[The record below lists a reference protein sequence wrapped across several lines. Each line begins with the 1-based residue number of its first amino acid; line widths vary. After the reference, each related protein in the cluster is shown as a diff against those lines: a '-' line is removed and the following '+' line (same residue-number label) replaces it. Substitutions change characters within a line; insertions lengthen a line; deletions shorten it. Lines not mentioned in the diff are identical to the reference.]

1 MLRPSLGFLSLLLLL
16 SSSSPLVPAPALAK
30 PTKTEVAQSNY
41 PIQFSLKRWI
51 QIQSLSGSVTYRSN
65 GNDQTAQPGQRLAKV
80 GDGIITG
87 KNSAATLT
95 IDEGIG
101 TIQVS
106 EKTQLT
112 IDRLQ
117 TSNGAF
123 ITRLQINGG
132 QVRLKIRRFNN
143 PNSTLQIIS
152 PAGVTGVRGTDFGV
166 SVLPSGKTGVATL
179 SGKVDLEAESVKVQ
193 IPLDFQSSVIPKEA
207 PSPATP
213 LINDPTVILERLEVR
228 DSGKNVRLAGQTDN
242 VNLLTIGETVI
253 ETDRKG
259 NFDVVVPLTDD
270 RQMILLSTTPLGRKQ
285 SYLLRVP

>member
-1 MLRPSLGFLSLLLLL
+1 MPRLHLGLLSLLVF
-16 SSSSPLVPAPALAK
+16 SSSKPNLPPIAPAI
-30 PTKTEVAQSNY
+30 AQSKA
-41 PIQFSLKRWI
+41 PIQLRLKRWI
-51 QIQSLSGSVTYRSN
+51 QIQSISGNVTYRSN
-65 GNDQTAQPGQRLAKV
+65 GNTQNAQPGQQLSNV
-80 GDGIITG
+80 GDSIITG
-87 KNSAATLT
+87 KNSSATLM
-95 IDEGIG
+95 IDEGVG

-117 TSNGAF
+117 ISNGGR

-132 QVRLKIRRFNN
+132 QVRLKIRRLNN
-143 PNSTLQIIS
+143 PNSSIQIIS

-179 SGKVDLEAESVKVQ
+179 SGKVDLEAQGVTVK

-213 LINDPTVILERLEVR
+213 LINDPTVSLERLEIK
-228 DSGKNVRLAGQTDN
+228 DSNNVRLSGSTDN
-242 VNLLTIGETVI
+242 VNLLTVGETVI

-259 NFDVVVPLTDD
+259 NFDVTLSLPSD
-270 RQMILLSTTPLGRKQ
+270 RQLILLSTTPLGRKQ

>member
-1 MLRPSLGFLSLLLLL
+1 MLRPLGVLSLLLLL
-16 SSSSPLVPAPALAK
+16 SSSSPLVPALAK
-30 PTKTEVAQSNY
+30 PSGTEVAQNNS
-41 PIQFSLKRWI
+41 PIQFRLKRWI
-51 QIQSLSGSVTYRSN
+51 QIQNISGSVTYRSN
-65 GNDQTAQPGQRLAKV
+65 GNNQAAQPGQRLAQV

-117 TSNGAF
+117 NSNGAF

-132 QVRLKIRRFNN
+132 QVRLKVRRLNN
-143 PNSTLQIIS
+143 PNSTIQIIS

-179 SGKVDLEAESVKVQ
+179 SGKVDLEAEAVKVQ
-193 IPLDFQSSVIPKEA
+193 IPLDFQSAVIPKEA
-207 PSPATP
+207 PLPATP
-213 LINDPTVILERLEVR
+213 LINDPTVLLERLEVR
-228 DSGKNVRLAGQTDN
+228 DSGRNVRLAGQTDN
-242 VNLLTIGETVI
+242 VNLLSIGETVI

-259 NFDVVVPLTDD
+259 NFDIVIPLTDD

-285 SYLLRVP
+285 SYLLRIPY

>member
-1 MLRPSLGFLSLLLLL
+1 MLRPPLGVLSLLFLLT
-16 SSSSPLVPAPALAK
+16 SSSAIVPPLSPAI
-30 PTKTEVAQSNY
+30 AQSNS
-41 PIQFSLKRWI
+41 PVQFRLKRWI
-51 QIQSLSGSVTYRSN
+51 QIQTTSGNVTYRSN
-65 GNDQTAQPGQRLAKV
+65 GNNQSAQIGQRLAKV

-87 KNSAATLT
+87 KNSTATLL

-117 TSNGAF
+117 SSNGAF

-143 PNSTLQIIS
+143 SNSSLQIIS

-179 SGKVDLEAESVKVQ
+179 SGKVELEAESVKVQ
-193 IPLDFQSSVIPKEA
+193 IPLDFQSSVILKEA

-242 VNLLTIGETVI
+242 VNLLSIGETVI

-259 NFDVVVPLTDD
+259 NFDIVVPLADD
-270 RQMILLSTTPLGRKQ
+270 RQLILLSTTPLGRKQ
-285 SYLLRVP
+285 AYLLRVPF

>member
-1 MLRPSLGFLSLLLLL
+1 MLRPHLGVLSLLLLL
-16 SSSSPLVPAPALAK
+16 AASSSIVSPLSPAI
-30 PTKTEVAQSNY
+30 AQNNA
-41 PIQFSLKRWI
+41 PVQLRLKRWI
-51 QIQSLSGSVTYRSN
+51 QIQSISGNVTYRSN
-65 GNDQTAQPGQRLAKV
+65 GNNQAAQPGQRLTKV

-87 KNSAATLT
+87 KNAAATLT

-117 TSNGAF
+117 NSNGAF
-123 ITRLQINGG
+123 ITRLQVNGG
-132 QVRLKIRRFNN
+132 QIRLKVRRLNN
-143 PNSTLQIIS
+143 PNSNIQIIS

-179 SGKVDLEAESVKVQ
+179 SGKVELEAQSVKVQ
-193 IPLDFQSSVIPKEA
+193 IPLEFQSSVIAKEA
-207 PSPATP
+207 PLPATP
-213 LINDPTVILERLEVR
+213 LINDPAVILERLEVR
-228 DSGKNVRLAGQTDN
+228 DSGQNVRLAGQTDN

-259 NFDVVVPLTDD
+259 NFDIVVPLTDD
-270 RQMILLSTTPLGRKQ
+270 RQFTLLSTTPLGRKQ
-285 SYLLRVP
+285 AYRLRVPF

>member
-1 MLRPSLGFLSLLLLL
+1 MLLLVP
-16 SSSSPLVPAPALAK
+16 SSLIVARPAM
-30 PTKTEVAQSNY
+30 AQSNS
-41 PIQFSLKRWI
+41 PIQLRLKRWI
-51 QIQSLSGSVTYRSN
+51 QIQNVSGSVTYRTNGSN
-65 GNDQTAQPGQRLAKV
+65 QTAQPGQRLAKV

-87 KNSAATLT
+87 KNSAATLL

-106 EKTQLT
+106 EKTQIA

-117 TSNGAF
+117 TNNGGF

-143 PNSTLQIIS
+143 PNSSLQIIS

-179 SGKVDLEAESVKVQ
+179 SGTVDLEAESVKVL

-207 PSPATP
+207 PLPATP
-213 LINDPTVILERLEVR
+213 LINDPTIVIERLEVR
-228 DSGKNVRLAGQTDN
+228 DAGQNVRLSGQTDN
-242 VNLLTIGETVI
+242 VNLLTIGETII

-259 NFDVVVPLTDD
+259 NFDIVVP
-270 RQMILLSTTPLGRKQ
+270 
-285 SYLLRVP
+285 

>member
-1 MLRPSLGFLSLLLLL
+1 MRRLYLGLLSFLLL
-16 SSSSPLVPAPALAK
+16 SSSTPRLNNISPAI
-30 PTKTEVAQSNY
+30 AQSNS
-41 PIQFSLKRWI
+41 PVQLRLKRWI
-51 QIQSLSGSVTYRSN
+51 QIQNLSGNVSYRSN
-65 GNDQTAQPGQRLAKV
+65 GTNQTAQVGQRLSNV
-80 GDGIITG
+80 GDSITTG
-87 KNSAATLT
+87 RQSTATLL

-112 IDRLQ
+112 IDRMQLN
-117 TSNGAF
+117 NGAY

-132 QVRLKIRRFNN
+132 QIRLKVRRLNN

-179 SGKVDLEAESVKVQ
+179 SGKVELEAQSVKVQ

-213 LINDPTVILERLEVR
+213 LINDATVNLERLEVR
-228 DSGKNVRLAGQTDN
+228 DSGRNVRLSGKTDN
-242 VNLLTIGETVI
+242 VNLLSIGETVI
-253 ETDRKG
+253 ETDRTGK
-259 NFDVVVPLTDD
+259 FDIVVPLDD
-270 RQMILLSTTPLGRKQ
+270 QPLILLSTTPLGRKQ
-285 SYLLRVP
+285 SYLLRVPR

>member
-1 MLRPSLGFLSLLLLL
+1 MLRPLGVLSLLLLL
-16 SSSSPLVPAPALAK
+16 SSSSPIVPALAK
-30 PTKTEVAQSNY
+30 PSGTEVAQNNS
-41 PIQFSLKRWI
+41 PIQFRLKRWI
-51 QIQSLSGSVTYRSN
+51 QIQNVSGNVTYRSN
-65 GNDQTAQPGQRLAKV
+65 GNNQTAQPGQRLAQV

-117 TSNGAF
+117 NSNGAY

-132 QVRLKIRRFNN
+132 QVRLKIRRLNN
-143 PNSTLQIIS
+143 PNSTIQIIS

-193 IPLDFQSSVIPKEA
+193 IPLDFQSAVIPKEA
-207 PSPATP
+207 PFPATP
-213 LINDPTVILERLEVR
+213 LINDPTVLLERLEVR

-242 VNLLTIGETVI
+242 VNLLSIGETVI

-259 NFDVVVPLTDD
+259 NFDIVVPLTDD
-270 RQMILLSTTPLGRKQ
+270 RQLILLSTTPLGRKQ
-285 SYLLRVP
+285 SYLLRVPF

>member
-1 MLRPSLGFLSLLLLL
+1 MRCLPLGILSLLLL
-16 SSSSPLVPAPALAK
+16 SSSNPNLPPIAPAI
-30 PTKTEVAQSNY
+30 AQSNP
-41 PIQFSLKRWI
+41 PIQLRLKRWI
-51 QIQSLSGSVTYRSN
+51 QIQSVSGNVTYRSN
-65 GNDQTAQPGQRLAKV
+65 GNSQSAQPGQRLASV

-87 KNSAATLT
+87 KNSSATLVL
-95 IDEGIG
+95 DEGIG

-117 TSNGAF
+117 SNNGGL

-132 QVRLKIRRFNN
+132 QVRLKVRRLNN
-143 PNSTLQIIS
+143 PNSSLQIIS

-179 SGKVDLEAESVKVQ
+179 SGKVNLEAQSVTVP
-193 IPLDFQSSVIPKEA
+193 IPLDFQSLVLPKEA
-207 PSPATP
+207 PLPASP
-213 LINDPTVILERLEVR
+213 LINDPTVKLERLEVR
-228 DSGKNVRLAGQTDN
+228 DFGNNVRLSGSTDN

-253 ETDRKG
+253 ETDRTG
-259 NFDVVVPLTDD
+259 NFDIVMPLTAD
-270 RQMILLSTTPLGRKQ
+270 RQLILLSTTPLGRKQ

>member
-1 MLRPSLGFLSLLLLL
+1 MRRPLGVLSLLLLL
-16 SSSSPLVPAPALAK
+16 SSSSPLVPALAK
-30 PTKTEVAQSNY
+30 PSGTEVAQNNS
-41 PIQFSLKRWI
+41 PIQFRLKRWI
-51 QIQSLSGSVTYRSN
+51 QIQNISGNVTYRSN
-65 GNDQTAQPGQRLAKV
+65 GNNQAAQPGQRLAQV

-87 KNSAATLT
+87 KNSSAMLT

-112 IDRLQ
+112 IDRLKN
-117 TSNGAF
+117 SNGAY
-123 ITRLQINGG
+123 ITRLQISGG
-132 QVRLKIRRFNN
+132 QVRLKVRRLNN

-193 IPLDFQSSVIPKEA
+193 IPLDFQSAVIPKEA
-207 PSPATP
+207 PLPATP
-213 LINDPTVILERLEVR
+213 LINDPTVLLERLEVR

-242 VNLLTIGETVI
+242 VNLLSIGETVI

-259 NFDVVVPLTDD
+259 NFDIVVPLTDD
-270 RQMILLSTTPLGRKQ
+270 RQLILLSTTPLGRKQ
-285 SYLLRVP
+285 SYLLRVPF

>member
-1 MLRPSLGFLSLLLLL
+1 MLRPLGVLSLLLLL
-16 SSSSPLVPAPALAK
+16 SSSSPLVPALAK
-30 PTKTEVAQSNY
+30 PSGTEVAQNNS
-41 PIQFSLKRWI
+41 PIQFRLKRWI
-51 QIQSLSGSVTYRSN
+51 QIQNISGSVTYRSN
-65 GNDQTAQPGQRLAKV
+65 GNNQAAQPGQRLAQV

-117 TSNGAF
+117 NSNGAF

-132 QVRLKIRRFNN
+132 QVRLKVRRLNN
-143 PNSTLQIIS
+143 PNSTIQIIS

-179 SGKVDLEAESVKVQ
+179 SGKVDLEAEAVKVQ
-193 IPLDFQSSVIPKEA
+193 IPLDFQSAVIPKEA
-207 PSPATP
+207 PLPATP
-213 LINDPTVILERLEVR
+213 LINDPTVLLERLEVR

-242 VNLLTIGETVI
+242 VNLLSIGETVI

-259 NFDVVVPLTDD
+259 NFDIVVPLTDD
-270 RQMILLSTTPLGRKQ
+270 RQLILLSTTPLGRKQ
-285 SYLLRVP
+285 SYLLRVPF